1 MNKNILSKVWAF
13 LSLLAILNVIIYD
26 FIILTS
32 PDLIRIQFIP
42 DDAFYYFQLAKN
54 FTKLGYWTFDSG
66 VSLTSGYHPLWAY
79 ILVLAYK
86 VFNFTDDN
94 FILAGAAFS
103 STLTIMASLFV
114 WKKSLRAQTPYAL
127 MIFALIASSQSFLFN
142 SISGLEWAITLFLIT
157 FYYFIFYKTKPS
169 LRKNILLFVSAAFLS
184 LARSDSGLIPFSI
197 FFAIVI
203 FQKKAKIKDFD
214 EIKSSFFGL
223 AGAVLGVGAVLLNNF
238 VYSEGFLQSSAQMK
252 LYWSQFENISEF
264 ASALLLVIRTNGLE
278 VLLKN
283 PLLAVYLIPV
293 LLVIASIIL
302 VVVEKFSSSF
312 PDDDNFIENPGQRDM
327 TKIVA
332 AIFCIIG
339 YAIFYTKNGGVQNW
353 YSVNLLAS
361 IFIVNVSFWNLLEGF
376 FPKFRYIIR
385 LELSIVVSVAIG
397 LNLCTVY
404 PVEIHSPWPHQ
415 KAMLA
420 AGKYLQEHPLD
431 GRAGSWNAGIIGY
444 YQGGTIVNID
454 GLVNDSIF
462 PFATTNSLP
471 IYLEAEDVDYI
482 IDFQTML
489 DLPYSARGGYNDTK
503 FLGRLVP
510 IKIFDNGEFP
520 NWKYLTLYKIIR

>member
-1 MNKNILSKVWAF
+1 MNKNFLLKAWAF

-42 DDAFYYFQLAKN
+42 DDAFYYFQLVKN
-54 FTKLGYWTFDSG
+54 FAKLGYWTFDSG

-86 VFNFTDDN
+86 VFNFTNDN
-94 FILAGAAFS
+94 FIMVGAAFS
-103 STLTIMASLFV
+103 STLAIMASFFV
-114 WKKSLRAQTPYAL
+114 WKKSLQARAPYNL
-127 MIFALIASSQSFLFN
+127 MILALIVSSQSFLFN

-157 FYYFIFYKTKPS
+157 FYYFVFYETKPS

-197 FFAIVI
+197 FLAIVI
-203 FQKKAKIKDFD
+203 FQTLTKIKDFD
-214 EIKSSFFGL
+214 EIKSSLFGL
-223 AGAVLGVGAVLLNNF
+223 VGAVLGVGFVLLNNF
-238 VYSEGFLQSSAQMK
+238 VYSGHFLQSSAQMK
-252 LYWSQFENISEF
+252 LYWSQFENIPEF
-264 ASALLLVIRTNGLE
+264 GSALFLVIRVNGLE
-278 VLLKN
+278 VFLKK

-293 LLVIASIIL
+293 LLVVASIVL
-302 VVVEKFSSSF
+302 VVVEKFNVSL
-312 PDDDNFIENPGQRDM
+312 PDDDNFIEKPGQREI
-327 TKIVA
+327 TRFVA
-332 AIFCIIG
+332 ALFCIIG
-339 YAIFYTKNGGVQNW
+339 YAIFYTKNGGIQNW
-353 YSVNLLAS
+353 YSVNLVAS
-361 IFIVNVSFWNLLEGF
+361 VFIVNVSFWNLLERF
-376 FPKFRYIIR
+376 LPKLRYIIR
-385 LELSIVVSVAIG
+385 LEFSILVSVAIG

-415 KAMLA
+415 QAMLA
-420 AGKYLQEHPLD
+420 AGKYLQEHPLN
-431 GRAGSWNAGIIGY
+431 GRVGSWNAGIIGY
-444 YQGGTIVNID
+444 YQGGTIINID

-489 DLPYSARGGYNDTK
+489 DLPYSARGGYNDAK
-503 FLGRLVP
+503 FLEKLAP
-510 IKIFDNGEFP
+510 IKNFDNGEFP
-520 NWKYLTLYKIIR
+520 IWKYLTLYKIIR